1 MTLKSLLPQTFIAV
15 IMGFAL
21 ITNPLPSVAT
31 ELNTRTDLAAKTAKN
46 LSSDEQIIHVLNR
59 LGYGSRPGDVERI
72 RKIGLDKYIDQQLN
86 PDKIDDHNVEAHL
99 KDLDTLKMDVA
110 QLVRAYPLAK
120 FLNDG
125 QKPGKRALANNET
138 TTPAANSEANPEDDR
153 KARRLQKK
161 APFVL
166 DEKDVKGKPS
176 EILLQLSQEQLLR
189 AVYSDRQ
196 LYELMV
202 DFWTN
207 HFNIFWA
214 KAQDKYLLTSYMHE
228 VIRPN
233 AMGSFPKLL
242 SATAHSPAMLVYL
255 DNWLSVDPNAAENNQ
270 RQRAARREQVEERRE
285 ERIARRSLGRPN
297 RPFGRPPIINTRP
310 LPSPR
315 PLPNPQTAPKGK
327 RAKAGLNENYA
338 RELME
343 LHTLGVEGGYT
354 QKDVTEVARCFT
366 GWTIKRAGDDQEV
379 EFQFN
384 ERFHDNGEKVVLG
397 TKISGDGKHDGE
409 KVLEILAKNP
419 ATAHFLATKLV
430 RYFIA
435 DEPPANLVNQVA
447 TTYTKTNGDIRAM
460 LRTIIA
466 SPDFFAQENYH
477 TKVKSPL
484 ALVASTLR
492 AADADTTADIQI
504 FGALN
509 RMGEPLFLCQ
519 PPTGYGDTADKW
531 VNTAAL
537 VERLNFAVAVSEGRV
552 RGTMPNI
559 IGKLA
564 NIDSL
569 DGLIQAV
576 MYGNISDTT
585 RNALAQEMGKERL
598 ANKTPKLVGLLLGSP
613 EFQKK

>member
-1 MTLKSLLPQTFIAV
+1 MTLKSLLPQAFIAV
-15 IMGFAL
+15 VMGFA
-21 ITNPLPSVAT
+21 IISSSLPSFAT
-31 ELNTRTDLAAKTAKN
+31 EHSTRANLAAKTTKN

-59 LGYGSRPGDVERI
+59 LGYGPRPGDIERI
-72 RKIGLDKYIDQQLN
+72 RKIGLEKYIDQQLN
-86 PDKIDDHNVEAHL
+86 PDKIDDHNVEARL
-99 KDLDTLKMDVA
+99 KDLDTLKMDVG
-110 QLVRAYPLAK
+110 QLVRAYPLPK
-120 FLNDG
+120 LLNDNP
-125 QKPGKRALANNET
+125 KGKRALANNET
-138 TTPAANSEANPEDDR
+138 ATPAADATANPEDDR
-153 KARRLQKK
+153 KARRLQKR

-166 DEKDVKGKPS
+166 DEKDVKGKPG
-176 EILLQLSQEQLLR
+176 EILLQLSQEHLLR
-189 AVYSDRQ
+189 AVYSERQ
-196 LYELMV
+196 LDELMV
-202 DFWTN
+202 DFWIN
-207 HFNIFWA
+207 HFNIFWG
-214 KAQDKYLLTSYMHE
+214 KAQDRYLLTGYIHE

-255 DNWLSVDPNAAENNQ
+255 DNWLSVDPNAAENNL
-270 RQRAARREQVEERRE
+270 RQRAARREQAEERRE
-285 ERIARRSLGRPN
+285 ERIARRSLGRRN
-297 RPFGRPPIINTRP
+297 RPFGGPPIIDTRP
-310 LPSPR
+310 LPPPR

-343 LHTLGVEGGYT
+343 LHTLGVDGGYT

-366 GWTIKRAGDDQEV
+366 GWTIKRTGDNEEV

-409 KVLEILAKNP
+409 KVLEILAKSP

-447 TTYTKTNGDIRAM
+447 ATYTKTNGDIRAM

-466 SPDFFAQENYH
+466 SPDFFSQENYH

-537 VERLNFAVAVSEGRV
+537 VERLNFAVAVSEGRM

-564 NIDSL
+564 NIDTL

-585 RNALAQEMGKERL
+585 RNALEQEMGKERL